1 MTPQQISELNE
12 RIAVNVF
19 GCKPVKI
26 AIKSGRKTI
35 RHIFECHCE
44 NHKHADGG
52 SDGLDHETPD
62 YTQPAACF
70 ELEGKIVDK
79 IGAFSVIK
87 NLKTGEYQA
96 GCVTLYDPHYYGGKA
111 PTRPLAV
118 MLLAGEI
125 EWK

>member
-52 SDGLDHETPD
+52 SDGLDHEIPD
-62 YTQPAACF
+62 YTQPAAHA
-70 ELEGKIVDK
+70 ELIGKIVEK
-79 IGAFSVIK
+79 CGGIAIE
-87 NLKTGEYQA
+87 KTGSLYVA
-96 GCVTLYDPHYYGGKA
+96 GTPLDYAEDMTETL
-111 PTRPLAV
+111 PLAV
-118 MLLAGEI
+118 MKLAGEI